1 MPEEPIMNTENTNK
15 ILEVD
20 NINDCNSKIR
30 GQNVIIKSKQ
40 IHPIDLKH
48 VPNWSN
54 LKDQAPILDQS
65 VDQNQPIIRLKP
77 SWPTSRL
84 VDQDF
89 RIPICQSFKN
99 LQILKNSK
107 MFLTNL

>member
-48 VPNWSN
+48 VPN
-54 LKDQAPILDQS
+54 
-65 VDQNQPIIRLKP
+65 
-77 SWPTSRL
+77 
-84 VDQDF
+84 
-89 RIPICQSFKN
+89 
-99 LQILKNSK
+99 
-107 MFLTNL
+107 

>member
-1 MPEEPIMNTENTNK
+1 MNTKNTNK
-15 ILEVD
+15 KLELN
-20 NINDCNSKIR
+20 NINDYNSKIR

-40 IHPIDLKH
+40 IHLIDLEY

-54 LKDQAPILDQS
+54 LIDQALVLDRS
-65 VDQNQPIIRLKP
+65 VDQNRSIIQPKP
-77 SWPTSRL
+77 SWPISRL

-89 RIPICQSFKN
+89 DQDFKILICQSSKI
-99 LQILKNSK
+99 LQILKNSN